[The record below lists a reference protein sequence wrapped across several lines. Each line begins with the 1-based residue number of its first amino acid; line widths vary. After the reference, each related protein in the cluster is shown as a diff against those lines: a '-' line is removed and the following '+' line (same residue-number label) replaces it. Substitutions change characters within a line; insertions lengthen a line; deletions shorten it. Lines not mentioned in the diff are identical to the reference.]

1 MPNALRLLV
10 VEDEQEL
17 REILVQGL
25 AKRGFNVAAAADG
38 DAGLATLSEQ
48 EFDVV
53 ILDLRMP
60 RRDGI
65 QVLQQMRTDGHDA
78 EVIIVTGHADIET
91 AVDALKLHAFD
102 YLSKPFQMAE
112 LLQIA
117 ARPPESRR
125 FRLETRSLRRAV
137 SQHEIEP
144 LLYGSSRAMD
154 RLRGLLDRASQSAS
168 NVLILGESGSGKEL
182 AARSIHRGSARR
194 DLPFL
199 ALNCAALPDELLE
212 SELFGH
218 ERGAFT
224 GATARRHGLLE
235 LAHMGTLFLD
245 EVGEMSVA
253 MRPSSCAPSIAA
265 RSGDWAATAPC
276 TSTCASSPRRTATW
290 PRPCPTTSSVTTS
303 ITGSGSSSSRCRR
316 YASGWRTSRS
326 SWSTSPSRWR
336 RPGAP
341 PSR

>member
-17 REILVQGL
+17 REVLVQGL

-112 LLQIA
+112 LLQIVARA
-117 ARPPESRR
+117 AEYRR
-125 FRLETRSLRRAV
+125 LRLENRSLRRAV
-137 SQHEIEP
+137 SQQEIEP

-199 ALNCAALPDELLE
+199 AINCAALPDQLLE

-224 GATARRHGLLE
+224 GALQPKPGQIEVASG
-235 LAHMGTLFLD
+235 GVLFLD
-245 EVGEMSVA
+245 EVGEMS
-253 MRPSSCAPSIAA
+253 PSAQAKLL
-265 RSGDWAATAPC
+265 RVLQEREFQRLGAT
-276 TSTCASSPRRTATW
+276 RTLKA
-290 PRPCPTTSSVTTS
+290 
-303 ITGSGSSSSRCRR
+303 
-316 YASGWRTSRS
+316 
-326 SWSTSPSRWR
+326 
-336 RPGAP
+336 
-341 PSR
+341 